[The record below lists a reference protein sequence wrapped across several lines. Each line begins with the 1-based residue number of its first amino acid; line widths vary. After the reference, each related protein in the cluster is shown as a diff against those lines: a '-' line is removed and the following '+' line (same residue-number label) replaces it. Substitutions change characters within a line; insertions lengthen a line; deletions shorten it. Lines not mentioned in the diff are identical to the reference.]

1 MLYTIP
7 GTDKYFIGRPHTR
20 PGGKDTHIM
29 AGTVLTKGKRIYDI
43 GQPMTSL
50 HLITKGIVQAE
61 YPGGTYQLKKGDVI
75 GICEICSEVHFLGY
89 TVLEDS
95 TILTYPVNNMEALD
109 DLLQKHPDVARVF
122 MLSLFRQINT
132 LLSQSAISEMK
143 CATLH
148 QNLTED
154 YEKYNALCS
163 RYRVVPRVLDGV
175 QDVAAYIINEDPDIW
190 LNSYYLGLQN
200 VYAGANAK
208 ILVTEP
214 GISLGM
220 LRKGSLDF
228 RKTYTLL
235 EEQHNYITRIL
246 QYYFNS
252 SGNDLFDFYTSLYY
266 RLGSNSEDAA
276 VLSTDIERMIQHFEG
291 SPSLDA
297 AQVSQRVDSFR
308 SKLSSLNVPAAAEG
322 SADKK
327 EASLDTAILSELA
340 GSLNT
345 ILDYVGTGF
354 DTAEAFRQHVN
365 AYKKLEDK
373 NSMDDVTG
381 RLRKQLTAEFNSLYA
396 AVFEHTLSSPYIPTV
411 IKMFLFFGYVDEEL
425 AGEKN
430 AVILY
435 NLTFGMEDQS
445 KFGVYTFYHWLMAIY
460 NGEKNPSRNEF
471 DEDYTDYLH
480 KQKAQGNLTAAQA
493 DSMEK
498 DPMSRVNYELENM
511 FPSVNKVT
519 FGRISTFCPL
529 FTAENVL
536 KDLKNSLVTVT
547 QVNKAFETIRS
558 IDFSAFYRESL
569 DYENMEVMG
578 KENIHLEFLPDVI
591 LAPNVGIRG
600 VMWQEI
606 EGKKRNSP
614 GRMAFSIFHMED
626 ITTSLI
632 RLTGE
637 FRWEMCK
644 RIQGSRWNDVSE
656 RSLTS
661 EYFDYVQ
668 FYRKNH
674 ELSAEAKE
682 RVRTS
687 LQRAKNSFKEMFVRD
702 YIIWVLFEG
711 NNSPR
716 LNKVARKILF
726 TYCPFPAKLQSSL
739 AQNPLYTE
747 LMERYK
753 VLTGQRVRHL
763 EVLAQKIR
771 NNGGEVPGTLETEVN
786 FAQGK
791 I

>member
-1 MLYTIP
+1 
-7 GTDKYFIGRPHTR
+7 
-20 PGGKDTHIM
+20 M
-29 AGTVLTKGKRIYDI
+29 AGTVLEKGKSLYKN
-43 GQPMTSL
+43 GQPMTAL
-50 HLITKGIVQAE
+50 HLITAGAVNAE

-75 GICEICSEVHFLGY
+75 GICEICSEIHFLGY
-89 TVLEDS
+89 TATEDS

-122 MLSLFRQINT
+122 MISLFRQINM
-132 LLSQSAISEMK
+132 LLSQSSISEMN
-143 CATLH
+143 CANLH

-154 YEKYNALCS
+154 YEKYTALCA
-163 RYRVVPRVLDGV
+163 RYRVTPRSLDGLNEV
-175 QDVAAYIINEDPDIW
+175 SAYIVAEDPDIW

-200 VYAGANAK
+200 IYSSKYAN
-208 ILVTEP
+208 ILIQEP

-235 EEQHNYITRIL
+235 DDQNHYCTQIL
-246 QYYFNS
+246 QYYLNS

-266 RLGSNSEDAA
+266 QLGANSEDATS
-276 VLSTDIERMIQHFEG
+276 LCKDIERMITHFEG
-291 SPSLDA
+291 NPALDA
-297 AQVSQRVDSFR
+297 NQVTQRVESFR
-308 SKLSSLNVPAAAEG
+308 SRLSVVNKPELA
-322 SADKK
+322 ADKN
-327 EASLDTAILSELA
+327 EDSLSASILSELA
-340 GSLNT
+340 GSLNA
-345 ILDYVGTGF
+345 ILEFAGADF
-354 DTAEAFRQHVN
+354 KDADTFRQHVN
-365 AYKKLEDK
+365 DYKKLEDK
-373 NSMDDVTG
+373 NAMDDVAG
-381 RLRKQLTAEFNSLYA
+381 RLRKRLTAEFNSLYA
-396 AVFEHTLSSPYIPTV
+396 VVFEQTLGTPYIPTPV
-411 IKMFLFFGYVDEEL
+411 KMFLYFGYVDEEL
-425 AGEKN
+425 AGASN
-430 AVILY
+430 CGVLY
-435 NLTFGMEDQS
+435 NLTFGIEDQS
-445 KFGVYTFYHWLMAIY
+445 KFGVYTFYHWLLAIY
-460 NGEKNPSRNEF
+460 NGDKSPSRNEF

-480 KQKAQGNLTAAQA
+480 KQKAQGNITASQL

-498 DPMSRVNYELENM
+498 DPMSRVKYELENM
-511 FPSVNKVT
+511 FASANKVT

-529 FTAENVL
+529 FAAENVL
-536 KDLKNSLVTVT
+536 KDLKGAFVTLT
-547 QVNKAFETIRS
+547 QISKALETIRS
-558 IDFSAFYRESL
+558 IDYSAFYRESM
-569 DYENMEVMG
+569 DFENMDIMG
-578 KENIHLEFLPDVI
+578 KEMIHLEFVPDVI

-614 GRMAFSIFHMED
+614 GRMVFSIFHMED
-626 ITTSLI
+626 LTTTMV
-632 RLTGE
+632 RLAGE

-682 RVRTS
+682 RVRVS

-726 TYCPFPAKLQSSL
+726 AYCPFPARLMTTLS
-739 AQNPLYTE
+739 QNPLYSE
-747 LMERYK
+747 LMERSQI
-753 VLTGQRVRHL
+753 LASQRVHHL

-771 NNGGEVPGTLETEVN
+771 NNGAQVPSTLEAEIAYT
-786 FAQGK
+786 QGK
-791 I
+791 V